1 MYVATHTGLFT
12 IEDGTA
18 RRVGDRYHDLMG
30 FTIAGPD
37 DFLASGHP
45 DLNDQTLLKPEAPP
59 LLGLVA
65 SDDGQDWQPVSLLGE
80 VDFHS
85 LQAAHGQVYG
95 YDSTSSRFMVSENR
109 ETWESRSRLPLI
121 DLVVS
126 PDDPDLIVGSTD
138 RIVRSTDGGRT
149 WQPMGIKPLVA
160 VAWDQDGPVGVA
172 PDGTVLKADATGQDW
187 QPMGSLGGSPEA
199 LQAHDGTLYAWVTD
213 HGLLTSSDGGATWTI
228 RYAVGKNS
236 ARSS

>member
-1 MYVATHTGLFT
+1 VYVATHTGLFT

-80 VDFHS
+80 VD
-85 LQAAHGQVYG
+85 
-95 YDSTSSRFMVSENR
+95 STACKPP
-109 ETWESRSRLPLI
+109 TA
-121 DLVVS
+121 
-126 PDDPDLIVGSTD
+126 
-138 RIVRSTDGGRT
+138 RSTATTPRRVASWLART
-149 WQPMGIKPLVA
+149 AKPGNP
-160 VAWDQDGPVGVA
+160 GPGC
-172 PDGTVLKADATGQDW
+172 
-187 QPMGSLGGSPEA
+187 
-199 LQAHDGTLYAWVTD
+199 
-213 HGLLTSSDGGATWTI
+213 
-228 RYAVGKNS
+228 R
-236 ARSS
+236 